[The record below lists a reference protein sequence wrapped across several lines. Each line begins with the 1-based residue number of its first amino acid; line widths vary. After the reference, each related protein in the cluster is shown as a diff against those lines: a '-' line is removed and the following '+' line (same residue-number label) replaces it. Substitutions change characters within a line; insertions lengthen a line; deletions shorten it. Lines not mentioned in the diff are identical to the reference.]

1 MYDLT
6 KKEMTLPS
14 QEEFDALKQRVAKLE
29 NDLKALKKYYMVYQ
43 KDQTVVIKSHIDR
56 HEMP

>member
-1 MYDLT
+1 
-6 KKEMTLPS
+6 MTLPS

-29 NDLKALKKYYMVYQ
+29 NDLKALKKYYMVYL